1 MCQYVTKLIPCRYNL
16 SKPAVSMF
24 LCLVGFALGT
34 MYTMDVGLFLFDAV
48 DHYVNS
54 WGMIFL
60 GFMECVSVGR

>member
-1 MCQYVTKLIPCRYNL
+1 
-16 SKPAVSMF
+16 
-24 LCLVGFALGT
+24 

-60 GFMECVSVGR
+60 GFMECVSVGECQEILVPDWLITSHVTYIMCSDCSF